1 MSTYQ
6 MSDFKVKGIACRPG
20 GRAASKPAVKAVS
33 PKGEEVYWVGASG
46 DFYDLRGTDFKA
58 LSENMVSVTSLSTG
72 MMRKNLWRK

>member
-1 MSTYQ
+1 MS
-6 MSDFKVKGIACRPG
+6 ACRPG

-46 DFYDLRGTDFKA
+46 DFYDIGEGTDFKA

-72 MMRKNLWRK
+72 MYEKKSVEKIESWVQKIN